1 MARISTRKIV
11 FKIKF
16 KSKGTSSGNKKFYST
31 EDLCDAMIESWT
43 LNGKLKRFFN
53 KNQMFC
59 IEIGSRA
66 IAPEENCNRGEWGLE
81 KGCHGWKVL
90 KKLNRGQAR
99 IQRFKEV
106 SQTD

>member
-1 MARISTRKIV
+1 
-11 FKIKF
+11 
-16 KSKGTSSGNKKFYST
+16 
-31 EDLCDAMIESWT
+31 
-43 LNGKLKRFFN
+43 
-53 KNQMFC
+53 MFC
-59 IEIGSRA
+59 IEIGSRT
-66 IAPEENCNRGEWGLE
+66 IAPEENCNRGEWWLE